1 MNLPSP
7 LHLNTLAY
15 VLLDDEEI
23 NVEETEAKKVVETV
37 TDESR
42 EIEIVQGI
50 EEKEL
55 TIYESRFNIFVDD
68 FKDDMKKLGRASYD
82 KYEKRFNVDLDTQLM
97 RDLMLALAKN
107 QKGST
112 EAWQIVVD
120 SIVKTSNKVTNH
132 FGTGYLFELFST
144 MTGDK
149 LIKLEVQDGIVLYDD
164 TIEY

>member
-7 LHLNTLAY
+7 LHLSLLAY
-15 VLLDDEEI
+15 LLSEDENTNKIE
-23 NVEETEAKKVVETV
+23 VEEELQTVPTECKP
-37 TDESR
+37 
-42 EIEIVQGI
+42 IEIVRGI

-55 TIYESRFNIFVDD
+55 TVNDSRFNLFVDE
-68 FKDDMKKLGRASYD
+68 FKDSMKKLGQASYD

-149 LIKLEVQDGIVLYDD
+149 LIKLEVQDGIVLYND